1 MSRRSLYVAYLMHVP
16 DHGLNVEVALPGR
29 DFGCEVVKELVPDR
43 LAGSS
48 PCQIVRVRC
57 GGSQRSQCRLT
68 RRGLN

>member
-43 LAGSS
+43 LAGVHPAKLS
-48 PCQIVRVRC
+48 
-57 GGSQRSQCRLT
+57 GSDVAEARDRSA
-68 RRGLN
+68 GLHGED